1 MIDICSNIKI
11 SNCCTYLPWA
21 AYLIFY
27 VLQAHKDGVSN
38 DDYRRQQHAHNK
50 NCLVAFEKELNKKG
64 QIGMVNKGLVFI
76 YLKGELSRQQGKKI
90 YWQNNTPY
98 YKENNTR

>member
-1 MIDICSNIKI
+1 M
-11 SNCCTYLPWA
+11 
-21 AYLIFY
+21 IFY

-76 YLKGELSRQQGKKI
+76 YLKGELSRRQEKRYTDKI
-90 YWQNNTPY
+90 IHRITKRIIPGNHY
-98 YKENNTR
+98 R